1 MKKKYKDS
9 DIIHLSD
16 IAKVIWKEKILIFLI
31 SSIILIIA
39 SFYSVNSI
47 DSRYIFKI
55 KFRSLAS
62 YAIEKFNVYIEKPT
76 YKVIEQ
82 DDPLD
87 KLILEFNKEF
97 LVNIT
102 SLNYI
107 FDFMKLNKQNYD
119 FNYDDDYIKDFFKG
133 SMKIS
138 SERKEHLPNEYT
150 LVVEKSLLKNKKLT
164 LDEKFLDD
172 YVIYVQARTFELIR
186 NKIIQKISNNI
197 SLYKHHLEIAEQ
209 IGLREPILKF
219 FEGKTVI
226 NEPDALF
233 YKGSVVLNQQIMYFQ
248 QSFSTIKDL
257 ELEFNPILL
266 EASKEIKSSSNI
278 IKILSV
284 AILLASFLSFLIIL
298 VKYSIKKSN

>member
-107 FDFMKLNKQNYD
+107 LDFMKLNKQNYD

-150 LVVEKSLLKNKKLT
+150 LVIEKSLLKNKKLT

-172 YVIYVQARTFELIR
+172 YVIYVQTRTFELIR

>member
-76 YKVIEQ
+76 YKAIEQ

-107 FDFMKLNKQNYD
+107 LDFMKLNKQNYD

-150 LVVEKSLLKNKKLT
+150 LVIEKSLLKNKKLT

-172 YVIYVQARTFELIR
+172 YVIYVQTRTFELIR

>member
-1 MKKKYKDS
+1 
-9 DIIHLSD
+9 
-16 IAKVIWKEKILIFLI
+16 
-31 SSIILIIA
+31 
-39 SFYSVNSI
+39 
-47 DSRYIFKI
+47 
-55 KFRSLAS
+55 
-62 YAIEKFNVYIEKPT
+62 
-76 YKVIEQ
+76 
-82 DDPLD
+82 
-87 KLILEFNKEF
+87 
-97 LVNIT
+97 
-102 SLNYI
+102 
-107 FDFMKLNKQNYD
+107 
-119 FNYDDDYIKDFFKG
+119 
-133 SMKIS
+133 MKIS
-138 SERKEHLPNEYT
+138 SESKEHLPNEYT

>member
-138 SERKEHLPNEYT
+138 SERKEHIPNEYT

>member
-133 SMKIS
+133 SMEIS

-257 ELEFNPILL
+257 ELEFNPILS